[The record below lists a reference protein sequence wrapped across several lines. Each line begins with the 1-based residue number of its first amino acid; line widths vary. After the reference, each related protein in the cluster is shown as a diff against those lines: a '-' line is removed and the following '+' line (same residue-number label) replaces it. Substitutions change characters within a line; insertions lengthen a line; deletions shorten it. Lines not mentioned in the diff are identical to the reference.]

1 MTKNYKMILF
11 RKKYVKYIVG
21 AIYLLIIPPVST
33 PLATAQAKAGII
45 HFDSLK
51 NRLIA
56 DGFDE
61 KLIDDIYNNRNVYF
75 ETKGVSL
82 FVVHRE
88 ARLNYDQFTSKKSIK
103 RARGYMKKYKPE
115 LEKAEREYGVGK
127 EVVTAIILVETQLG
141 NRLGGPSV
149 LNTLS
154 TMSALA
160 DPTICDTFW
169 KRIKSSS
176 RLSRKEFEKWVNRKS
191 KWAYGELKAFL
202 KYAISEEIDPTDIM
216 GSYAGAIG
224 ISQFMP
230 SNISS
235 FGKDGDNDGRI
246 DLFTHAD
253 AIMSVA
259 YYLKHYGWHPK
270 IGTKKARK
278 VIFHYNHSKHY
289 VQAVL
294 KIVSLL
300 KA

>member
-1 MTKNYKMILF
+1 MILL
-11 RKKYVKYIVG
+11 RKKHVRYIF
-21 AIYLLIIPPVST
+21 AFIFLLIIPFFST
-33 PLATAQAKAGII
+33 PLATAQAKGGNAQ
-45 HFDSLK
+45 FDPLK
-51 NRLIA
+51 KMLIA

-61 KLIDDIYNNRNVYF
+61 KMINDIYTNRNVYF

-88 ARLNYDQFTSKKSIK
+88 AKLNYDQFTSKKSIN
-103 RARGYMKKYKPE
+103 RARRYMKKYKPE
-115 LEKAEREYGVGK
+115 LEKAEKDYGVDK

-141 NRLGGPSV
+141 TRLGRPLV

-160 DPTICDTFW
+160 DPVVRDAFW
-169 KRIKSSS
+169 LRIKSSA
-176 RLSRKEFEKWVNRKS
+176 RLNRKEFEKWVNRKS
-191 KWAYGELKAFL
+191 KWAYVELKAFL
-202 KYAISEEIDPTDIM
+202 KYTIREEIDPTDIF

-235 FGKDGDNDGRI
+235 FAKDGDNDGRI
-246 DLFTHAD
+246 DLFNHAD

-270 IGTKKARK
+270 IGTKRARK
-278 VIFHYNHSKHY
+278 VIFHYNHSEYY
-289 VQAVL
+289 VKAVL
-294 KIVSLL
+294 KIVNLL
-300 KA
+300 KV

>member
-1 MTKNYKMILF
+1 MILL
-11 RKKYVKYIVG
+11 RKKHVRYIF
-21 AIYLLIIPPVST
+21 AFIFLLIIPFFST
-33 PLATAQAKAGII
+33 PLATAQAKGGNAQ
-45 HFDSLK
+45 FDPLK
-51 NRLIA
+51 KMLIA

-61 KLIDDIYNNRNVYF
+61 KMINDIYTNRNVYF

-88 ARLNYDQFTSKKSIK
+88 AKLNYDQFTSKKSIN
-103 RARGYMKKYKPE
+103 RARRYMKKYKPE
-115 LEKAEREYGVGK
+115 LEKAEKDYGVDK

-141 NRLGGPSV
+141 TRLGRPLV

-160 DPTICDTFW
+160 DPVIRDAFW
-169 KRIKSSS
+169 LRIKSSA
-176 RLSRKEFEKWVNRKS
+176 RLNRKEFEKWVNRKS
-191 KWAYGELKAFL
+191 KWAYAELKAFL
-202 KYAISEEIDPTDIM
+202 KYTIREEIDPTDIF

-235 FGKDGDNDGRI
+235 FAKDGDNDGRI
-246 DLFTHAD
+246 DLFNHAD

-270 IGTKKARK
+270 IGTKRARK
-278 VIFHYNHSKHY
+278 VIFHYNHSEYY
-289 VQAVL
+289 VKAVL
-294 KIVSLL
+294 KIVNLL
-300 KA
+300 KV